1 MAKAQAKTFEEENS
15 RKEKLFEAWQHYL
28 NEVFEAM
35 PDQIGF
41 EDIYEGLGTVTALKE
56 NTIFLDLE
64 DGRKL
69 FHISVS
75 QKIVQNSRCE
85 DLMFMTL
92 GRKDSKWYTLN
103 IISIGSLIGKLSNEI
118 HMSINPKLMA
128 ESSQQN
134 DFTKAVNDENF

>member
-28 NEVFEAM
+28 NEFFEAM

-41 EDIYEGLGTVTALKE
+41 DDIYEGLGTVTALKE
-56 NTIFLDLE
+56 NTINLDLE

-75 QKIVQNSRCE
+75 PKIAQNSRCE

-92 GRKDSKWYTLN
+92 GRKDNKWYALN
-103 IISIGSLIGKLSNEI
+103 VISIGSLIGKLNNEI
-118 HMSINPKLMA
+118 HMSINPKLVG

-134 DFTKAVNDENF
+134 DFTKAMNDENI